1 MEINIKLDNG
11 WEFNYDV
18 VSEANSIANGLD
30 LLSNDEQIR
39 KICGDSYS
47 NSILNPCDIYCNS
60 NNHRTIPITSNNPEV
75 KSILNAYNLLWKKYT
90 RKYSEWVELRE
101 SGRDIIRQIRT
112 YNDSGN
118 LFRCFNKCKLENVS
132 KSFD

>member
-11 WEFNYDV
+11 WEFNYNV
-18 VSEANSIANGLD
+18 VSEADSIAKGLD

-39 KICGDSYS
+39 KMCEGSYS
-47 NSILNPCDIYCNS
+47 NSILNPCSITH
-60 NNHRTIPITSNNPEV
+60 HRTIPITSNNPEV
-75 KSILNAYNLLWKKYT
+75 KRILNAYNLLWKRYT
-90 RKYSEWVELRE
+90 KKYSECVELRE

-118 LFRCFNKCKLENVS
+118 LYRCFNKCKLENVS